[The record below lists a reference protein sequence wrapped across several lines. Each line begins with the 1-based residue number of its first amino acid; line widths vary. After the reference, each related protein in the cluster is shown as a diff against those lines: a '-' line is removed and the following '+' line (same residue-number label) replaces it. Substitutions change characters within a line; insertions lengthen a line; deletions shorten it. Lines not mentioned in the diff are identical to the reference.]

1 MLLHLRHIRGRPHRA
16 EVSEGDSEANDPVLH
31 KGGVRF
37 FSALDRRRSAGEKI
51 FINLQTGRCYS

>member
-37 FSALDRRRSAGEKI
+37 FLRWIAAVLRAKKI